1 MNLNK
6 VFLIGNLTADPELRT
21 TPGGQSVM
29 EVRVATNRTWTDKT
43 GNRQEQAE
51 FHSVI
56 IWGRQAEIVKQFL
69 TKGSSI
75 FIEGRL
81 QTRNWDDKQGVKHWK
96 TEIVCERMQLG
107 PRSMRQGEEGSG
119 RQTPY
124 ANNAGKAKVAD
135 FENHQAD
142 AEEIPV
148 IDIDDNEEIKA
159 EEIPF

>member
-6 VFLIGNLTADPELRT
+6 VFIIGNLTADPELKT

-29 EVRVATNRTWTDKT
+29 TIGVATNRTWADKT
-43 GNRQEQAE
+43 GKRQEQVE
-51 FHSVI
+51 FHSVV

-96 TEIVCERMQLG
+96 TEIICEQMQLG
-107 PRSMRQGEEGSG
+107 PRPAGRPGEGG
-119 RQTPY
+119 F
-124 ANNAGKAKVAD
+124 AKQPQEPAISQKQD
-135 FENHQAD
+135 N
-142 AEEIPV
+142 EIPV
-148 IDIDDNEEIKA
+148 IDIDDTQEIKA
-159 EEIPF
+159 EDLPF

>member
-6 VFLIGNLTADPELRT
+6 VFIIGNLTADPELRT
-21 TPGGQSVM
+21 TPSGQSVM
-29 EVRVATNRTWTDKT
+29 EVRVATNRTWADKT
-43 GNRQEQAE
+43 GKRQEQAE

-96 TEIVCERMQLG
+96 TEITCERMQLG
-107 PRSMRQGEEGSG
+107 PRPSRPGEGGFVKQSQPEASES
-119 RQTPY
+119 Q
-124 ANNAGKAKVAD
+124 KQ
-135 FENHQAD
+135 ES
-142 AEEIPV
+142 EIPV

-159 EEIPF
+159 EDLPF